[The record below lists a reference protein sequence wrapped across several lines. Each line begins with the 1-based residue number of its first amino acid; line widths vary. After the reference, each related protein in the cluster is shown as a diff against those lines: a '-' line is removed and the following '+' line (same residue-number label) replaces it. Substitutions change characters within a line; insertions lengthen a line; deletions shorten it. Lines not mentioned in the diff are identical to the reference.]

1 MGSATNV
8 SGYRMSKRGLSIAL
22 EMVKAQK
29 PARLPCRTVE
39 KPFKRAGHAGWPW
52 VGSDQQNAP
61 K

>member
-1 MGSATNV
+1 
-8 SGYRMSKRGLSIAL
+8 MSKRGLSIAL
-22 EMVKAQK
+22 ETVKAQK